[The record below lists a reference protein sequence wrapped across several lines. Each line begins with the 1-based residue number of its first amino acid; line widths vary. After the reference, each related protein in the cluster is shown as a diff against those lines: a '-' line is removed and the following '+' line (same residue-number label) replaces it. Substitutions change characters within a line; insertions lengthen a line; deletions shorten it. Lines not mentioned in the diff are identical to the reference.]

1 MKKLKLSA
9 VYIALCTSG
18 LALFSMEAFSCE
30 REIINQKNLECKSTA
45 AIYTDI
51 EENTYFYNIKNSS
64 VKFNDS
70 RIGFNSKDTQ
80 FIHNVIEAD
89 NSNLH
94 TNNTFI
100 NLSAKYGSLIKLKN
114 STGNIEK
121 SILDLSQ
128 ENTAIELDQSKV
140 TISDSQLRD
149 FGDQGTA
156 FSFTNTN
163 NTIELNK
170 SKVQA
175 DLFLDYLV
183 SLQDKV
189 VGGKV
194 IIDNSEIDSNLLA
207 LAGDNNSPESNN
219 DANLEEKYDFIV
231 NNNSKIKGALS
242 IVSDEKSINPTI
254 NLTLN
259 NSVWNATNYT
269 EDNTTYYNR
278 VKNLTLDNGIINIE
292 KVAGYQN
299 LTIDNLSG
307 SGIFTLNTDLANQ
320 QSDQII
326 INGLVEGSHKLDV
339 KDSGNEPQAANGKVT
354 LVKTS
359 GNGEAQFSLLN
370 RDYVDAGAYRYR
382 LSKEQNDWVLSNKQ
396 AEPTKP
402 VEPTKPTETV
412 KPVEPVKPTETLKP
426 VEPTKPAE
434 TVKPVDPV
442 KPAETSKPVEPTKP
456 TETVKPVDPVK
467 PTETAK
473 PAEPVKPAETAK
485 PTETAKPEATQTS
498 SNKVMLSG
506 TSNALASLRQ
516 AQLLQLEQGLV
527 GIHQRLGE
535 QEQVGNLGVWVR
547 NINNRS
553 EFASTSTTSNSNTS
567 GFEQDSHQ
575 IQVGVETALS
585 NNWRVGGFVEN
596 SRSKI
601 DFNGEYGSGKVKGQG
616 VGLIL
621 TYQGNGGF
629 YLDNIAKYSRLKAT
643 SGYTNSQRYHAYSLS
658 SEIGKAF
665 ELGKF
670 TLTPNAQLAWHS
682 LSGKVNE
689 DRLSSLYARVGA
701 RLATTFDMASWKLQ
715 PYFEINGISS
725 KNRSSQVRVNQ
736 YAFDVASSRGRV
748 ENALG
753 LNIAKGQHR
762 FGVEAKT
769 AYGKRLDQPFAL
781 QAVYRYQW

>member
-1 MKKLKLSA
+1 M
-9 VYIALCTSG
+9 
-18 LALFSMEAFSCE
+18 
-30 REIINQKNLECKSTA
+30 
-45 AIYTDI
+45 
-51 EENTYFYNIKNSS
+51 
-64 VKFNDS
+64 
-70 RIGFNSKDTQ
+70 
-80 FIHNVIEAD
+80 
-89 NSNLH
+89 
-94 TNNTFI
+94 
-100 NLSAKYGSLIKLKN
+100 
-114 STGNIEK
+114 
-121 SILDLSQ
+121 
-128 ENTAIELDQSKV
+128 
-140 TISDSQLRD
+140 
-149 FGDQGTA
+149 
-156 FSFTNTN
+156 
-163 NTIELNK
+163 
-170 SKVQA
+170 
-175 DLFLDYLV
+175 
-183 SLQDKV
+183 
-189 VGGKV
+189 
-194 IIDNSEIDSNLLA
+194 
-207 LAGDNNSPESNN
+207 
-219 DANLEEKYDFIV
+219 
-231 NNNSKIKGALS
+231 
-242 IVSDEKSINPTI
+242 
-254 NLTLN
+254 
-259 NSVWNATNYT
+259 
-269 EDNTTYYNR
+269 
-278 VKNLTLDNGIINIE
+278 
-292 KVAGYQN
+292 
-299 LTIDNLSG
+299 
-307 SGIFTLNTDLANQ
+307 
-320 QSDQII
+320 
-326 INGLVEGSHKLDV
+326 
-339 KDSGNEPQAANGKVT
+339 
-354 LVKTS
+354 
-359 GNGEAQFSLLN
+359 
-370 RDYVDAGAYRYR
+370 
-382 LSKEQNDWVLSNKQ
+382 LSNKQ
-396 AEPTKP
+396 A
-402 VEPTKPTETV
+402 
-412 KPVEPVKPTETLKP
+412 
-426 VEPTKPAE
+426 EPTKPAE
-434 TVKPVDPV
+434 TVKPVEPT
-442 KPAETSKPVEPTKP
+442 KPAETAKPVAPAKPAETIKPVEPTKP
-456 TETVKPVDPVK
+456 TEN
-467 PTETAK
+467 AK

-643 SGYTNSQRYHAYSLS
+643 SDYTNSQRYHAYSLS